1 MCALRECGGCD
12 VQLKYQAASPAPNP
26 SALVRDLASTAY
38 ARSQDRNAFTPYSY
52 AASEWFDMVYNGGKK
67 DDITVVAAFVE

>member
-1 MCALRECGGCD
+1 MHERVCCG

-38 ARSQDRNAFTPYSY
+38 ARSQDRVAFTPYSY